1 MTPIRDLV
9 LVKPFMS
16 DEITEGGLYIPE
28 NYRERSSKAQ
38 VVKVGTGTAKVKM
51 EAKEGDI
58 VFHIKGAGEPFV
70 IDGDYYYLIRQ
81 NDILSYVSNN

>member
-9 LVKPFMS
+9 LVKPFMA
-16 DEITEGGLYIPE
+16 DEVTEGGLYIPE
-28 NYRERSSKAQ
+28 NYRERSCKAQ
-38 VVKVGTGTAKVKM
+38 VVKVGNGTAKVKM

-58 VFHIKGAGEPFV
+58 VFHVKGAGDEFI
-70 IDGDYYYLIRQ
+70 IDGESFYLIRQ

>member
-9 LVKPFMS
+9 LVKPFIA

-38 VVKVGTGTAKVKM
+38 VVKVGNGTAKVKM
-51 EAKEGDI
+51 EAKAGD
-58 VFHIKGAGEPFV
+58 VRF
-70 IDGDYYYLIRQ
+70 
-81 NDILSYVSNN
+81 SYQ

>member
-9 LVKPFMS
+9 LVKPFMA

-28 NYRERSSKAQ
+28 SARERSSKAE
-38 VVKVGTGTAKVKM
+38 VVKVGNGTAKVKM
-51 EAKEGDI
+51 EAKAGDV
-58 VFHIKGAGEPFV
+58 VFHIKGAGEPLV
-70 IDGDYYYLIRQ
+70 IDGEYYYLIRQ

>member
-9 LVKPFMS
+9 LVKPFMA

-28 NYRERSSKAQ
+28 SARERSCKAQ
-38 VVKVGTGTAKVKM
+38 VVKVGNGTAKVKM
-51 EAKEGDI
+51 EAKEGDV

-70 IDGDYYYLIRQ
+70 IDGEYYYLIRQ

>member
-9 LVKPFMS
+9 LVKPFMA

-28 NYRERSSKAQ
+28 NYRERSCKAQ
-38 VVKVGTGTAKVKM
+38 VVKVGNGTAKVKM
-51 EAKEGDI
+51 EAKAGDI

-70 IDGDYYYLIRQ
+70 IDGEYYFLIREH
-81 NDILSYVSNN
+81 DLLPDVRIK

>member
-9 LVKPFMS
+9 LVKPFIA

-38 VVKVGTGTAKVKM
+38 VVKVGNGTTKVKM
-51 EAKEGDI
+51 EAKAGDVI
-58 VFHIKGAGEPFV
+58 FHIKGAGEPFV
-70 IDGDYYYLIRQ
+70 IDGEYYYLIRQ